1 MLLHQYN
8 AVPVRQRGV
17 LPMQSL
23 LAVLTLLAAG
33 VAAADPAVIYLAG
46 DSTMAEKTAEAR
58 PETGWGEKLGKFF
71 DDQAIRIEN
80 RAKNGRSTKSFI
92 AEGRWD
98 EIVKALHAGDYVF
111 IQFGHND
118 EKVADQSVFTAP
130 DDYGRNIAK
139 FIADVRAA
147 KATPVVLTPV
157 MRRSFND
164 RGELQDTHGIYPE
177 IARKVAGEQS
187 VALIDMHGDSGRVLR
202 EYGPEESKK
211 LFLIL
216 APGQSAN
223 YPQGVADNTPFSPL
237 GAEEMAAI
245 AVDEIRAV
253 IPDLAKHLK
262 DKPAKVAQMIEDSRQ
277 FRVELTP

>member
-1 MLLHQYN
+1 MPLHQYN
-8 AVPVRQRGV
+8 AVPVHQRWE
-17 LPMQSL
+17 PSMQSL
-23 LAVLTLLAAG
+23 LTVLTLLAAG
-33 VAAADPAVIYLAG
+33 AADPAVIYLAG
-46 DSTMAEKTAEAR
+46 DSTMAEKTAEVR

-71 DDQAIRIEN
+71 DDKAIRIEN
-80 RAKNGRSTKSFI
+80 RAANGRSTKSFI

-98 EIVKALHAGDYVF
+98 KIVAALHAGDYVF

-118 EKVADQSVFTAP
+118 ARVADQNVFTAP
-130 DDYGRNIAK
+130 DDYGKNIAK

-147 KATPVVLTPV
+147 MATPVVLTPV
-157 MRRSFND
+157 MRRRFND

-177 IARKVAGEQS
+177 IARKVAADRS
-187 VALIDMHGDSGRVLR
+187 VTLIDMHADSGRVLR

-216 APGQSAN
+216 APGQSTN
-223 YPQGVADNTPFSPL
+223 YPQGITDNTHFSPL

-245 AVDEIRAV
+245 AVDDIRAL

-262 DKPAKVAQMIEDSRQ
+262 DKPTRATQVIEDSRQ

>member
-8 AVPVRQRGV
+8 AVPVRQCRV

-71 DDQAIRIEN
+71 DERAIRIDN
-80 RAKNGRSTKSFI
+80 RAKNGRSTRSFI

-139 FIADVRAA
+139 FIDDVRAA

-157 MRRSFND
+157 MRRSFNA

-177 IARKVAGEQS
+177 IARKVAAEQS

-216 APGQSAN
+216 APGRSAN
-223 YPQGVADNTPFSPL
+223 YPQGVADDTHFSPL

-253 IPDLAKHLK
+253 LPDLAQHLK
-262 DKPAKVAQMIEDSRQ
+262 DKPAKAAQMIEDSRQ